1 MLRPVT
7 STRHF
12 HRDLP
17 GRTLPDS
24 MTGSGVLVRD
34 IPVEAETPAKIH
46 EALKPARGVILGL
59 LLSIPMWSA
68 IGLLVWFLVSR

>member
-7 STRHF
+7 STRRF
-12 HRDLP
+12 LRDLP

-34 IPVEAETPAKIH
+34 IPVETETPANID

-59 LLSIPMWSA
+59 LFSIPAWSA
-68 IGLLVWFLVSR
+68 IGLLVWFLLSR